1 MSKTIYF
8 TRHGEA
14 QHNLDNVFAGGKV
27 DDSLTTHGRKK
38 TAELA
43 KSFSNIH
50 LDVIYCSS
58 LKRSL
63 ESSKII
69 QKELEGRCGHK
80 IPIISSALLDEINV
94 GCFASLDRRQVLA
107 KYPSEATDFYSGDV
121 EKWNFPSGELHCQA
135 KARAEKL
142 LELIKNDT
150 NRSVLIVGHSM
161 MNKVLFGL
169 VKDIKVIKESQ
180 DLHAIIYRGKI

>member
-1 MSKTIYF
+1 MELFLI
-8 TRHGEA
+8 RHGEA
-14 QHNLDNVFAGGKV
+14 EHNLNNVFAGGKV
-27 DDSLTTHGRKK
+27 DDPLTTHGRKN

-43 KSFSNIH
+43 KSLSNIR

-69 QKELEGRCGHK
+69 QEELEGRCGRK
-80 IPIISSALLDEINV
+80 IPIISLALLDEIDV
-94 GCFASLDRRQVLA
+94 GCFAGLDRREVLA
-107 KYPSEATDFYSGDV
+107 KHPSQAMDFYSGDV
-121 EKWNFPSGELHCQA
+121 EKWSFPSGELHYQA

-142 LELIKNDT
+142 LELIKKDT

-169 VKDIKVIKESQ
+169 VKDIKVIKKSQ
-180 DLHAIIYRGKI
+180 DLHMNIYRGKI